1 MRTKPQS
8 ALSAPLND
16 IFGTEANVRLL
27 RVLALAGTSL
37 AAGELARR
45 AELGR
50 TSIYPALEAL
60 ERAAIVTFVGAG
72 AQRQIA
78 FRASHPLARV
88 IVGLFRAERQ
98 RLDDMLAAL
107 GRVADS
113 LRPRPVGVWAEG
125 LLEPPGDIV
134 SCWILADPKSLPQL
148 TDAFS
153 RNLAPIERDYDV
165 RIDVHATTR
174 SELAARV
181 PAARGAGLDSAV
193 VLAGVVP
200 RDAANATDVPSTG
213 HEEHDTRARR
223 LAIALATKLERDPG
237 LVRAALARV
246 VKRTKGASPGEQ
258 RELLE
263 WERILAM
270 SPARLQRFLAD
281 PGERA
286 TRLRQ
291 TLPALGILTSAERHA
306 VLEARS
312 DDEVRRAV
320 IGDRPR

>member
-1 MRTKPQS
+1 MRAKPQS
-8 ALSAPLND
+8 ALRAPLND

-50 TSIYPALEAL
+50 TSIYPALESL

-78 FRASHPLARV
+78 FRASHPLARA
-88 IVGLFRAERQ
+88 IVGLFRAEQ
-98 RLDDMLAAL
+98 QKLDNMLAAL
-107 GRVADS
+107 GKIADS
-113 LRPRPVGVWAEG
+113 LRPRPVGVWIEG
-125 LLEPPGDIV
+125 LLEPPGDVV
-134 SCWILADPKSLPQL
+134 SCWVLGDPKSLAQL

-153 RNLAPIERDYDV
+153 QQLGSIEREYDV
-165 RIDVHATTR
+165 HIEVHGTTR
-174 SELAARV
+174 SELAVRV
-181 PAARGAGLDSAV
+181 APERGAVFDNAV
-193 VLAGVVP
+193 VLAGVIP
-200 RDAANATDVPSTG
+200 RSVANADEVRSTA
-213 HEEHDTRARR
+213 HSEHDTRSRR
-223 LAIALATKLERDPG
+223 LAIALGAKLKRDPG

-246 VKRTKGASPGEQ
+246 VDRAKRASPGEQ

-263 WERILAM
+263 WERILTL

-291 TLPALGILTSAERHA
+291 TLPALGVLTSAERNA
-306 VLEARS
+306 VLNARS

-320 IGDRPR
+320 IGGRPR